1 MSISS
6 RMACANLL
14 DAASSTF
21 SSRCV
26 FRLMLAL
33 DRQPGS
39 SHSVCN
45 QTETRVWG
53 STNRPI
59 AVSSAV
65 HAQLPEIWLQGSG
78 NVPTR
83 SWFIDRLK
91 SLSYPICAK
100 TPFHYKGLS
109 LAAPPSTDNVRIFDI
124 CILTTGH
131 PGSGLVYRWWY
142 RSHTVVLCT
151 RIPFGRHQPIS
162 LCRLIC

>member
-53 STNRPI
+53 STYRPI

-65 HAQLPEIWLQGSG
+65 HAQLPEIWPQGSG

-91 SLSYPICAK
+91 KAFPILSAPKPHFITRVFRWPLRLRRTMCESLTSVYLRPA
-100 TPFHYKGLS
+100 TPA
-109 LAAPPSTDNVRIFDI
+109 LALFIDGV
-124 CILTTGH
+124 TG
-131 PGSGLVYRWWY
+131 R
-142 RSHTVVLCT
+142 TM
-151 RIPFGRHQPIS
+151 
-162 LCRLIC
+162 